1 MDAIRHLVQS
11 LDGLCFY
18 GSRVRLD
25 VSPVKTP
32 RLERPAGMQAA
43 ADSFQGG
50 TMLLSRT
57 ARRGG
62 REAAHHTAQ
71 MWQFRDC
78 DSGSSIARDSRQ
90 TYHVKIVPLL

>member
-25 VSPVKTP
+25 VTP

-50 TMLLSRT
+50 TMLLSRA

-62 REAAHHTAQ
+62 RKAAHHTAQ

-90 TYHVKIVPLL
+90 TYHVKIVPLS